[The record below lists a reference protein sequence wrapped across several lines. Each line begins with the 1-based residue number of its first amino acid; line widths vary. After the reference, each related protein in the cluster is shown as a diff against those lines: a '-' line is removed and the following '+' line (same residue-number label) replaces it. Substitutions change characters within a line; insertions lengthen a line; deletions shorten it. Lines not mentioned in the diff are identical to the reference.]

1 MKFENICIV
10 GGGTAGWMTASMLKK
25 HFGNRKKINLIESP
39 KISSIG
45 VGESTTQWFLGFIR
59 YLGLVDSEWM
69 PACDATYKHSVRF
82 VNFNK
87 NGPFHYPFSEKVVDL
102 PLTDYFNWR
111 KDQTYVGPET
121 FGRVYTDISQIAEEG
136 KIEESILQ
144 SNVGYH
150 IDAVKFAQYLKN
162 WCGVE
167 CIEDTICRIDVNDD
181 GIEALYGESGKKYE
195 SDLFID
201 CTGFRALL
209 LENVNAA
216 WESWSDIMFNNCS
229 WVCRRDYENK
239 ERELVPYTNCT
250 GLSSGWVWNVPTYSR
265 IGTGYNYSS
274 NHQSIGDALEEF
286 QKFIGADE
294 RTKFKHIQWKT
305 GVRKEIWKK
314 NVCGIG
320 LSAGF
325 IEPLESGSLYS
336 VHEFLWKLI
345 QVLPKDA
352 EHYNQHLI
360 SSFNLACRTR
370 FQTFRDFVVKHY
382 TLSNRDDTK
391 FWKDYTNLDYIGDY
405 SNLFTLDWEEFQQL
419 NGMPEGIAFL
429 LGGYQYNMCPDL
441 FTQRSIE
448 NNYAIND
455 PSDIINERLDRTY
468 PNEMA
473 IDYYRRTLYKEED

>member
-45 VGESTTQWFLGFIR
+45 VGASTT
-59 YLGLVDSEWM
+59 EWM

-181 GIEALYGESGKKYE
+181 GIEALYGESGKK
-195 SDLFID
+195 
-201 CTGFRALL
+201 
-209 LENVNAA
+209 NV
-216 WESWSDIMFNNCS
+216 
-229 WVCRRDYENK
+229 
-239 ERELVPYTNCT
+239 
-250 GLSSGWVWNVPTYSR
+250 
-265 IGTGYNYSS
+265 
-274 NHQSIGDALEEF
+274 
-286 QKFIGADE
+286 
-294 RTKFKHIQWKT
+294 
-305 GVRKEIWKK
+305 
-314 NVCGIG
+314 
-320 LSAGF
+320 
-325 IEPLESGSLYS
+325 
-336 VHEFLWKLI
+336 
-345 QVLPKDA
+345 
-352 EHYNQHLI
+352 
-360 SSFNLACRTR
+360 
-370 FQTFRDFVVKHY
+370 
-382 TLSNRDDTK
+382 
-391 FWKDYTNLDYIGDY
+391 
-405 SNLFTLDWEEFQQL
+405 
-419 NGMPEGIAFL
+419 
-429 LGGYQYNMCPDL
+429 
-441 FTQRSIE
+441 
-448 NNYAIND
+448 
-455 PSDIINERLDRTY
+455 
-468 PNEMA
+468 
-473 IDYYRRTLYKEED
+473 